1 MCFCR
6 VGLQQTKNRY
16 GKNSSSEETYLQ
28 MVGGSFISYFID
40 WRAMG
45 NNTMSKFTMTL
56 CRSTLWHCGTKYHG
70 FLVCRTPIMI
80 SGQVSETS
88 LVIYGTLCF
97 SEIVSAA
104 QGGYLVGSMIDFGAK
119 KYKMYC

>member
-1 MCFCR
+1 
-6 VGLQQTKNRY
+6 
-16 GKNSSSEETYLQ
+16 
-28 MVGGSFISYFID
+28 MVGGSFISKFID

-56 CRSTLWHCGTKYHG
+56 CRSTLWHCGPKYNG

-88 LVIYGTLCF
+88 LDSVSCPGRLLGGKHDRFWGNMIQNVQCTVDYVYIY
-97 SEIVSAA
+97 IYIYI
-104 QGGYLVGSMIDFGAK
+104 YLNYRRKFRSQTSDNMDR
-119 KYKMYC
+119 

>member
-1 MCFCR
+1 
-6 VGLQQTKNRY
+6 
-16 GKNSSSEETYLQ
+16 
-28 MVGGSFISYFID
+28 MVGGSFISKFID

-88 LVIYGTLCF
+88 LVIYGAFCF

-104 QGGYLVGSMIDFGAK
+104 QGGYLVGSMIDFGAI
-119 KYKMYC
+119 